1 MERKFIIFLIA
12 FLVIFIL
19 VVQALAQNFKLGL
32 PEEIRNYRSW
42 LKVNK
47 NALVPNPSTGHPGYK
62 DVYINKLKEEILD
75 SEENYLLPFEEEIV
89 IVKESR
95 KKQTRSKRSI
105 QELTTMRKTNIN
117 QETGNWE
124 FKMFTKMGRSFRE
137 VEINPITNCFS
148 CHQRA
153 QNTDF
158 VFTKF
163 DNQ

>member
-1 MERKFIIFLIA
+1 MQKFITLLVA
-12 FLVIFIL
+12 FLVTSIL
-19 VVQALAQNFKLGL
+19 MVQAVSQNLKLGL
-32 PEEIRNYRSW
+32 PEGISNYRSW

-47 NALVPNPSTGHPGYK
+47 NVLIPNPSTGHPGYK

-75 SEENYLLPFEEEIV
+75 SEGNYLLPFEEETV

-95 KKQTRSKRSI
+95 KSKGRSKKRIS
-105 QELTTMRKTNIN
+105 ELTVMRKSLSNEN
-117 QETGNWE
+117 TGGWDFSMYKNVRGK
-124 FKMFTKMGRSFRE
+124 FKQQAIDP
-137 VEINPITNCFS
+137 VTNCFL